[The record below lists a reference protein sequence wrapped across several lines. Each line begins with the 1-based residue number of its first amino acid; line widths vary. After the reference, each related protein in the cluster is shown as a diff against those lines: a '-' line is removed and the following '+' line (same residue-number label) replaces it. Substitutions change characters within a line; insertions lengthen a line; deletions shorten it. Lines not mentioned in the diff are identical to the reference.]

1 MATVTRPRADAVRNR
16 EKLVTAARELM
27 NDDPRVPLEK
37 IAAAA
42 GVGIGTLYRNFPS
55 RDSLLEAAYRQHA
68 DEMSTLVESMLG
80 DRVPPAEAMRR
91 LIVRYMATSG
101 QKAGL
106 KEAILASAGA
116 EADVF
121 EDTAARSRSSIGTL
135 LAAGQA
141 AGAFRT
147 DVEPDDVRRLIGGL
161 CAMCQRSEPA
171 DCPCGCGTRPCNGT
185 LVAVIIDGLAPQG

>member
-1 MATVTRPRADAVRNR
+1 MATSTRPRADAARNR
-16 EKLVTAARELM
+16 ERLVTAARELM
-27 NDDPRVPLEK
+27 NSDPRVPLEK

-68 DEMSTLVESMLG
+68 DEMTDLVQKLVA
-80 DRVPPAEAMRR
+80 DAVAPAEAMRR
-91 LIVRYMATSG
+91 VIVHYMATSG

-106 KEAILASAGA
+106 KEAIVASAGTGA
-116 EADVF
+116 EIF
-121 EDTAARSRSSIGTL
+121 QDTAARSSAAIGTL

-141 AGAFRT
+141 DGTFRT
-147 DVEPDDVRRLIGGL
+147 DVEAEDVRRLIGGL

-171 DCPCGCGTRPCNGT
+171 ECACGCGADPCNGR
-185 LVAVIIDGLAPQG
+185 LVGVVLDGLRPHA